1 MEQKDTEFSGEA
13 RRPLDVA
20 GYDLKMGTSYS
31 IMGLYMIMDFE
42 SETSDFKQGLDFVTI
57 ELMDVSE
64 DYYLFDFV
72 QESSAIESL
81 GASAIALIS
90 ILSF

>member
-72 QESSAIESL
+72 QESSAIASL